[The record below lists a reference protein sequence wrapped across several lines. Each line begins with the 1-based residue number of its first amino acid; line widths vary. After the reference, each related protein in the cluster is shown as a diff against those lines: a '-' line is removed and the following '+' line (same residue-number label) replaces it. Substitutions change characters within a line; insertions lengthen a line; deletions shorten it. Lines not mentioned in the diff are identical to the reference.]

1 MKVFISYSFADK
13 QIVKEMIYALK
24 TRSIDSYTAE
34 HDAQYGKPL
43 TTKIQNAIRD
53 SDALVAIITKN
64 NPSPSVEQEIGF
76 ALNEGMHVIPVI
88 EEGARVGFMLND
100 LEQMRFKNDHIED
113 ACDKV
118 ARYITKELES
128 YESEE
133 EDEEYVEEEPDTEE
147 LVDESKVIPR
157 DEFETYGFDFE
168 EGDVITGK
176 ITSNLPVNVYIMD
189 NKNLERFEDE
199 DEDGFDTELDSE
211 QITRYSLKFLVPK
224 TRPWHIVIENPNS
237 KSVNVDV
244 KLTVNAI

>member
-1 MKVFISYSFADK
+1 
-13 QIVKEMIYALK
+13 MIYALK
-24 TRSIDSYTAE
+24 TRSVDSYTAE

-43 TTKIQNAIRD
+43 TAKIQNAIRD

-76 ALNEGMHVIPVI
+76 ALNEEIHVIPVI

-100 LEQMRFKNDHIED
+100 LEQMRFKNDNIED

-118 ARYITKELES
+118 ARYIAKELES
-128 YESEE
+128 YADEE
-133 EDEEYVEEEPDTEE
+133 DDEEYGEEESDTEQ

-157 DEFETYGFDFE
+157 DAFEPYGFDFE

-176 ITSNLPVNVYIMD
+176 ITSNLPVNLYIMD
-189 NKNLERFEDE
+189 NKNLERFEEE
-199 DEDGFDTELDSE
+199 DDFYTELDSE
-211 QITRYSLKFLVPK
+211 QITRYSLNFLVPK
-224 TRPWHIVIENPNS
+224 TKTWHIVIENPNS

-244 KLTVNAI
+244 KLTANAI